1 MEAPLSF
8 NAPLAHSRKAQVA
21 AGASST
27 ARLLKVATKVG
38 PGCPSFGGQRTVASD
53 REQEEL
59 ELSKHLSLSVEVPSF
74 ESTSCHQPRK
84 PGFFSQYPSTG
95 SAQAQLNQLK
105 ARRWYASA
113 YEYKARLQLTE
124 RGLTLPSSGPAFGR
138 PLKSNVRAQKMPRYV
153 IPPSSGPYEVLQSR
167 AGTPLVANNYT
178 GTRKVRVPC
187 RTIEQ
192 ARELCK
198 QLNEG
203 RHNGEVFV

>member
-74 ESTSCHQPRK
+74 ESASGHQPRK

-95 SAQAQLNQLK
+95 SAQAQLNQLAGAALVCFGIRIQGRAATHR
-105 ARRWYASA
+105 ARPN
-113 YEYKARLQLTE
+113 
-124 RGLTLPSSGPAFGR
+124 PSF
-138 PLKSNVRAQKMPRYV
+138 K
-153 IPPSSGPYEVLQSR
+153 
-167 AGTPLVANNYT
+167 
-178 GTRKVRVPC
+178 
-187 RTIEQ
+187 RTCLRQ
-192 ARELCK
+192 AA
-198 QLNEG
+198 
-203 RHNGEVFV
+203 